1 MNAIK
6 VLDYEGTEYMLRALM
21 FYTFKYDTEL
31 AEDLYKV
38 FVAGIT
44 KDVLVYVG
52 NKNVRI
58 VAEELATS
66 EVEVFESF
74 VQSMDTLLQQNKF

>member
-6 VLDYEGTEYMLRALM
+6 VLNYGGTEYMLRALM
-21 FYTFKYDTEL
+21 FYTFKDDVQL
-31 AEDLYKV
+31 AEDFYKV

-44 KDVLVYVG
+44 EDVLIYVG

-58 VAEELATS
+58 VAGSLATS
-66 EVEVFESF
+66 EVEIFESF
-74 VQSMDTLLQQNKF
+74 VQSMDTLLEQNH

>member
-6 VLDYEGTEYMLRALM
+6 VLNYEGTEYMLRALM
-21 FYTFKYDTEL
+21 FYTFKYDVQL

-44 KDVLVYVG
+44 EDVLIYVG

-58 VAEELATS
+58 VAGSLATS

-74 VQSMDTLLQQNKF
+74 VHSIDILLEQNK

>member
-6 VLDYEGTEYMLRALM
+6 VLDYEGTEYMLRSLM
-21 FYTFKYDTEL
+21 FYTFKDDVLL

-44 KDVLVYVG
+44 EDVLVYVG
-52 NKNVRI
+52 SKNVRI
-58 VAEELATS
+58 VAKELATS

-74 VQSMDTLLQQNKF
+74 VQSIDTLLEQNK

>member
-1 MNAIK
+1 MNTIK
-6 VLDYEGTEYMLRALM
+6 ALNYEGTEYMLRALM
-21 FYTFKYDTEL
+21 FYTFKDDIML

-44 KDVLVYVG
+44 EDILVYVG

-66 EVEVFESF
+66 EAEVFESF
-74 VQSMDTLLQQNKF
+74 ANSIDALLKQNK

>member
-6 VLDYEGTEYMLRALM
+6 VLNYGGTEYMLRALM
-21 FYTFKYDTEL
+21 FYTFKDDVQL
-31 AEDLYKV
+31 AEDFYKV

-44 KDVLVYVG
+44 EDVLVYVG

-58 VAEELATS
+58 VAGSLATS
-66 EVEVFESF
+66 EMEVFESF
-74 VQSMDTLLQQNKF
+74 VQSMDILLEQNH

>member
-6 VLDYEGTEYMLRALM
+6 VLNYGGTEYMLRALM
-21 FYTFKYDTEL
+21 FYTFKDDVQL

-58 VAEELATS
+58 VARSLTTS
-66 EVEVFESF
+66 ETEIFESF
-74 VQSMDTLLQQNKF
+74 VNSMDTLLEQNH

>member
-6 VLDYEGTEYMLRALM
+6 VLNYEGTEYMLRALM
-21 FYTFKYDTEL
+21 FYTFKYDVEL

-38 FVAGIT
+38 FVAGIAE
-44 KDVLVYVG
+44 DVLIYVG
-52 NKNVRI
+52 KKNVRI
-58 VAEELATS
+58 VAKELATS

-74 VQSMDTLLQQNKF
+74 VQSIDNLLKQNK

>member
-1 MNAIK
+1 MNTIK
-6 VLDYEGTEYMLRALM
+6 VLNYGGTEYMLRALM
-21 FYTFKYDTEL
+21 FYTFKDDAKL
-31 AEDLYKV
+31 AEDFYKV

-44 KDVLVYVG
+44 EDVLVYVG

-58 VAEELATS
+58 VADSLATS

-74 VQSMDTLLQQNKF
+74 VQSIDTLLDTNS

>member
-6 VLDYEGTEYMLRALM
+6 VLNYEGTEYMLRALM
-21 FYTFKYDTEL
+21 FYTFRNDDQL

-38 FVAGIT
+38 FVAGIA
-44 KDVLVYVG
+44 KDVLIYVG
-52 NKNVRI
+52 KKNVRI
-58 VAEELATS
+58 VAKELATS

-74 VQSMDTLLQQNKF
+74 VQSIDTLLDTNS

>member
-6 VLDYEGTEYMLRALM
+6 VLDYEGTEYMLRSLM

>member
-1 MNAIK
+1 MNTIK
-6 VLDYEGTEYMLRALM
+6 VLNYEGTEYMLRALM
-21 FYTFKYDTEL
+21 FYAFKDDAKL
-31 AEDLYKV
+31 AEDFYKV

-44 KDVLVYVG
+44 EDVLIYVG

-58 VAEELATS
+58 VAGSLATS

-74 VQSMDTLLQQNKF
+74 VQSIDVLLEQNK

>member
-6 VLDYEGTEYMLRALM
+6 VLNYGGTEYMLRALM
-21 FYTFKYDTEL
+21 FYTFKDDVLL

-44 KDVLVYVG
+44 EDVLVYVG

-58 VAEELATS
+58 VARSLTTS
-66 EVEVFESF
+66 ETEIFESF
-74 VQSMDTLLQQNKF
+74 VNSMDTLLEQNH

>member
-6 VLDYEGTEYMLRALM
+6 VLNYEGTKYMLRALM
-21 FYTFKYDTEL
+21 FYTFKYDVML

-44 KDVLVYVG
+44 EDVLIYVG
-52 NKNVRI
+52 KKNVRI
-58 VAEELATS
+58 VADSLATS
-66 EVEVFESF
+66 EMEVFESF
-74 VQSMDTLLQQNKF
+74 VQSIDNLLEQNK

>member
-6 VLDYEGTEYMLRALM
+6 VLNYEGTEYMLRALM
-21 FYTFKYDTEL
+21 FYTFRNDVQL

-58 VAEELATS
+58 VARSLTTS
-66 EVEVFESF
+66 ETEIFESF
-74 VQSMDTLLQQNKF
+74 VNSMDTLLEQNH

>member
-6 VLDYEGTEYMLRALM
+6 VLNYEGTEYMLRALM
-21 FYTFKYDTEL
+21 FYAFKDDAQL
-31 AEDLYKV
+31 AEDFYKV

-44 KDVLVYVG
+44 EDVLVYVG

-58 VAEELATS
+58 VADSLPTS

-74 VQSMDTLLQQNKF
+74 VQSMDILLEQNK

>member
-6 VLDYEGTEYMLRALM
+6 VLNYEGTEYMLRSLM
-21 FYTFKYDTEL
+21 FYTFKDDAQL
-31 AEDLYKV
+31 AEDFYKV

-44 KDVLVYVG
+44 EDVLIYVG

-58 VAEELATS
+58 VAGSLATS

-74 VQSMDTLLQQNKF
+74 VQSIDILLEQNH

>member
-6 VLDYEGTEYMLRALM
+6 TLDYGGTEYMLRALM
-21 FYTFKYDTEL
+21 FYTLKDDVQL
-31 AEDLYKV
+31 AEDFYKV
-38 FVAGIT
+38 FVAGIA

-58 VAEELATS
+58 AADSLAAS

-74 VQSMDTLLQQNKF
+74 VQSIDTLLYINS